1 MNNLQFSGKIYKY
14 RSWQNSCHKNLLL
27 YNELY
32 FASPKDFND
41 PFDCR
46 IPPNYLDLSEEERE
60 QYFNDFIKDRLD
72 ENQPGYEKIIS
83 SFRKS
88 STIKLNFRKR

>member
-1 MNNLQFSGKIYKY
+1 MNNLKFPGKVYKY
-14 RSWQNSCHKNLLL
+14 RSWKNACHKNLLL

-46 IPPNYLDLSEEERE
+46 IPSHYVDLTEEERE
-60 QYFNDFIKDRLD
+60 QYFNDFIKDRVD
-72 ENQPGYEKIIS
+72 KNQPGNE
-83 SFRKS
+83 
-88 STIKLNFRKR
+88 